1 MGTFKKQMSAAITL
15 TLALGLVF
23 MSACKKE
30 AGPAGAAG
38 KDGKDGNTN
47 VKVYLFAGANLTSG
61 LYYITNN
68 IPIRFSAVDS
78 SVVLAY
84 HKSGGYWF
92 ATPGLGYGP
101 YYMARV
107 RYNSTMY
114 PDSTEVVTSIHDA
127 DGSTYSGSGESIEK
141 VKYVVAP
148 ASAVFGKKETVDYS
162 DYKATMKY
170 FGLSED

>member
-1 MGTFKKQMSAAITL
+1 MKKFKKQIRAAITL

-30 AGPAGAAG
+30 TGPAGAA
-38 KDGKDGNTN
+38 GKDGNTN

-92 ATPGLGYGP
+92 STPGLGFGP

-114 PDSTEVVTSIHDA
+114 PDSTEVFTSIHDA

>member
-1 MGTFKKQMSAAITL
+1 MEKFKKQISAAITL
-15 TLALGLVF
+15 TLVLGLVF

-30 AGPAGAAG
+30 AGPAG
-38 KDGKDGNTN
+38 KDGNTN
-47 VKVYLFAGANLTSG
+47 VKVYLFDGASLTAVNAGIA
-61 LYYITNN
+61 NN
-68 IPIRFSAVDS
+68 IPIRFSEVDS
-78 SVVLAY
+78 SLVLAY

-92 ATPGLGYGP
+92 STPGLGFGP

-114 PDSTEVVTSIHDA
+114 PDSTEVFTSIHDA

>member
-23 MSACKKE
+23 LSACKKE
-30 AGPAGAAG
+30 TGPAGPAG
-38 KDGKDGNTN
+38 KDGNAN
-47 VKVYLFAGANLTSG
+47 VKVYLFNGATLTPSV
-61 LYYITNN
+61 LAITNR
-68 IPIRFSAVDS
+68 IPLRFSAVDS

-84 HKSGGYWF
+84 HKSCGYWF
-92 ATPGLGYGP
+92 PTPGLGCGAS
-101 YYMARV
+101 YMARV
-107 RYNSTMY
+107 RYNTSGY
-114 PDSTEVVTSIHDA
+114 PDSTEVSTSIFNPN
-127 DGSTYSGSGESIEK
+127 GTTYSSGGESIEK

-148 ASAVFGKKETVDYS
+148 ASAVFGKKEPVDYS

>member
-30 AGPAGAAG
+30 AGPAG

-101 YYMARV
+101 NYMARV
-107 RYNSTMY
+107 RYYYSGY
-114 PDSTEVVTSIHDA
+114 PDSTEVTTSIFNM
-127 DGSTYSGSGESIEK
+127 DGQLYSGGGVTIEK

-148 ASAVFGKKETVDYS
+148 ASAVYGKKETVDYS

>member
-1 MGTFKKQMSAAITL
+1 MGTFKKQISAAITL
-15 TLALGLVF
+15 TLVLGLVF

-30 AGPAGAAG
+30 AGPA
-38 KDGKDGNTN
+38 GKDGNTN

-61 LYYITNN
+61 LFYITNN

-78 SVVLAY
+78 SLVLAY

-92 ATPGLGYGP
+92 STPGLGFGP

-114 PDSTEVVTSIHDA
+114 PDSTEVFTSIHDA
-127 DGSTYSGSGESIEK
+127 DGSTYSGSGETIEK

-148 ASAVFGKKETVDYS
+148 ASAVFGKKETVDYT

>member
-1 MGTFKKQMSAAITL
+1 MEKFKKQISAAITL
-15 TLALGLVF
+15 TLVLGLVF

-30 AGPAGAAG
+30 AGPAG
-38 KDGKDGNTN
+38 KDGNAN
-47 VKVYLFAGANLTSG
+47 VKVYIFKGATLTTTTAGM
-61 LYYITNN
+61 TNN
-68 IPIRFSAVDS
+68 IPIRFSAIDS

-92 ATPGLGYGP
+92 STPGLGFGP

-114 PDSTEVVTSIHDA
+114 PDSTEVFTSIHDA

>member
-1 MGTFKKQMSAAITL
+1 MGTFKKQISAAITL
-15 TLALGLVF
+15 TLVLGLVF

-30 AGPAGAAG
+30 AGPA
-38 KDGKDGNTN
+38 GKDGNTN

-61 LYYITNN
+61 LFYITNN

-84 HKSGGYWF
+84 HKSGGFWF
-92 ATPGLGYGP
+92 PTPGLGYGP
-101 YYMARV
+101 SYMTRV

-114 PDSTEVVTSIHDA
+114 PDSTEVLTSIHDP

>member
-1 MGTFKKQMSAAITL
+1 MGTFKKQISAAITL

-23 MSACKKE
+23 LSACKKE
-30 AGPAGAAG
+30 AGPAG

-61 LYYITNN
+61 LFYITNN

-92 ATPGLGYGP
+92 SIPEELQGL
-101 YYMARV
+101 
-107 RYNSTMY
+107 
-114 PDSTEVVTSIHDA
+114 
-127 DGSTYSGSGESIEK
+127 
-141 VKYVVAP
+141 VKYI
-148 ASAVFGKKETVDYS
+148 GKDKKTFCAWGHCGACGDGAFQFQAIVNVWEI
-162 DYKATMKY
+162 
-170 FGLSED
+170 FLEDIY

>member
-1 MGTFKKQMSAAITL
+1 MS
-15 TLALGLVF
+15 
-23 MSACKKE
+23 SCKKE

-61 LYYITNN
+61 LFYITNN

-78 SVVLAY
+78 SVLLAY
-84 HKSGGYWF
+84 HKSCGYWF
-92 ATPGLGYGP
+92 PTPGLGCGAS
-101 YYMARV
+101 YMARV
-107 RYNSTMY
+107 RYNTSGY
-114 PDSTEVVTSIHDA
+114 PDSTEVSTSIFNPN
-127 DGSTYSGSGESIEK
+127 GTTYSSGGEYIEK

>member
-1 MGTFKKQMSAAITL
+1 MGTFKKQISAAITL
-15 TLALGLVF
+15 TLVLGLVF

-30 AGPAGAAG
+30 AGPA
-38 KDGKDGNTN
+38 GKDGNTN

-61 LYYITNN
+61 LFYITNN

-84 HKSGGYWF
+84 HKCGGYWF

-101 YYMARV
+101 SYMARV
-107 RYNSTMY
+107 RYYNTGY
-114 PDSTEVVTSIHDA
+114 PDSTEVTTSIFDM
-127 DGSTYSGSGESIEK
+127 DGSLYSGGSVTIEK

-148 ASAVFGKKETVDYS
+148 ASAVYGKKETVDYS